1 VVRNLLAGNQSSAQ
15 ISVKTVSQTTNTR
28 ITRPSKTVDAEGDF
42 FSFIRKEVGVNY
54 AVTTEI
60 KQRLLSTT
68 QIRQPNPF
76 KSISECA
83 RTLPGIRF

>member
-42 FSFIRKEVGVNY
+42 FSFNRKEAGVNY
-54 AVTTEI
+54 VATIEI
-60 KQRLLSTT
+60 KQRLLFTT
-68 QIRQPNPF
+68 WIHQPNPF
-76 KSISECA
+76 KSISEHA